1 MANDCEFLSPL
12 YRRSSRAAS
21 DMNAK
26 TIGSDRHLLRL
37 AQEEWELL
45 DAVPRI
51 RMEREQKVGCAG

>member
-1 MANDCEFLSPL
+1 
-12 YRRSSRAAS
+12 
-21 DMNAK
+21 MNAK